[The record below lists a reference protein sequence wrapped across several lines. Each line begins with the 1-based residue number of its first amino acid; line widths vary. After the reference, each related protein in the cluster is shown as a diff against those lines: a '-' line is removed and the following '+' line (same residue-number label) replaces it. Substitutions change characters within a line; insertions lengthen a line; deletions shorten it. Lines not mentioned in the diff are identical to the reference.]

1 MTRPLHSLSTLRAN
15 ITDDYARLASGQWL
29 TVPGG
34 IVCPLGSTERFLV
47 LFSFLLSRASLGA
60 TSLDNCLFPLL
71 LNIFGQAEPAPITPY
86 NMHE

>member
-60 TSLDNCLFPLL
+60 TSFDSRLFPPQVLSVGFL
-71 LNIFGQAEPAPITPY
+71 PPI
-86 NMHE
+86 